1 MLYSDKSLSQKLEQT
16 EARANADFV
25 ETRAQLDP
33 SSGAV
38 WIDVAGTYAMFDG
51 PESPCTQTFGLG
63 MFGDVTNE
71 HLDELEKFFV
81 SRSAPVFH
89 EVSAMADPS
98 LMRILSSR
106 GYQPI
111 ELTSVMYRELGEF
124 RVPALAGQVST
135 SSGGLPDESRQKSEL
150 KTRITTRVTTEDEA
164 DLWAAT
170 SAAGWSTEMEGLA
183 DFMLG
188 FGRVSARCN
197 GAYPYLAELD
207 GNPISTGML
216 FIYEDVCILAGA
228 STIEEARNQGA
239 QNALLADRL
248 KFATDRGCRLA
259 IMGAQPGSQS
269 QKNAQKNGFNI
280 AYTRTKWHLTV

>member
-1 MLYSDKSLSQKLEQT
+1 MIYLDRTLSQKLERT

-25 ETRAQLDP
+25 ETRANLDP
-33 SSGAV
+33 ASGAE

-63 MFGDVTNE
+63 LFDEITGD

-81 SRSAPVFH
+81 SRGAPVFH
-89 EVSAMADPS
+89 EVSPMADPS
-98 LMRILSSR
+98 LMELLNSR
-106 GYQPI
+106 GYKPI
-111 ELTSVMYRELGEF
+111 ELTSVMYRELELVPPLGGEPSEE
-124 RVPALAGQVST
+124 RRLT
-135 SSGGLPDESRQKSEL
+135 TGLTTRIIDES
-150 KTRITTRVTTEDEA
+150 EA

-188 FGRVSARCN
+188 FGRISARCN
-197 GAYPYLAELD
+197 GSYPYLAELD
-207 GNPISTGML
+207 GKAISTGML

-228 STIEEARNQGA
+228 STVLEARKQGA

-248 KFATDRGCRLA
+248 EFATNRGCKLA
-259 IMGAQPGSQS
+259 IMAAAPGSQS

-280 AYTRTKWHLTV
+280 AYTRTKWHLSV